1 MHKDSIWGLRTRRAG
16 LGAND
21 AMGAHLVG
29 TKAHRGKGLDPARRR
44 LFAGRVLKVATQGGL
59 VTCRFRR
66 VTASLPDNGR
76 MQHRAKQCVRV
87 TVFVQVAGVPKEPRT
102 WSARSGPRAV
112 LWGQRGSPWCGRR
125 RLPGSAQLLCVLCR
139 VSARWTVQLRLRQ
152 PETSKTNNDRSD
164 ATPNIHFTPSPNA
177 A

>member
-21 AMGAHLVG
+21 AMGAHLVV
-29 TKAHRGKGLDPARRR
+29 TKAHRGKGSDPARRR
-44 LFAGRVLKVATQGGL
+44 LLVVLNFAGRVLKVATQGGL
-59 VTCRFRR
+59 VACRFRR

-102 WSARSGPRAV
+102 WSARSGPRV
-112 LWGQRGSPWCGRR
+112 
-125 RLPGSAQLLCVLCR
+125 V
-139 VSARWTVQLRLRQ
+139 
-152 PETSKTNNDRSD
+152 
-164 ATPNIHFTPSPNA
+164 
-177 A
+177 

>member
-1 MHKDSIWGLRTRRAG
+1 MHKDSIGGLRTRRAG

-44 LFAGRVLKVATQGGL
+44 LLVELNFAGRVLKVAMQGGL
-59 VTCRFRR
+59 VTSCFRR

-76 MQHRAKQCVRV
+76 MQHRAKQYVRE
-87 TVFVQVAGVPKEPRT
+87 TFFVQVAGVPKEPRT
-102 WSARSGPRAV
+102 WSARSGPRVV

-125 RLPGSAQLLCVLCR
+125 RMPRSAQLLCVLR
-139 VSARWTVQLRLRQ
+139 RPRR
-152 PETSKTNNDRSD
+152 NDTEASLYSD
-164 ATPNIHFTPSPNA
+164 GEEDSV
-177 A
+177 